1 MITTGKYREIYR
13 VQVLER
19 VFEMLD
25 ALAAHQAEPGLQEL
39 SQWVGL
45 HRSTAHRLLTVLEG
59 HRFVERTAAGK
70 YRLGSRLLELGT
82 TVAGRLDVPG
92 VARPFLERL
101 VRETGETAHMGVL
114 RQGEVVSITNVS
126 SLRTLSAPST
136 VGRRSPVHSSSLGK
150 CLLSGLSRPEVLQL
164 VQSCG
169 LKRFT
174 PNTITTAKGLMAE
187 LQRVRECG
195 YAIDDEEYEEGLRCI
210 GAPVRDHTARIIAAI
225 SVAGPATRL
234 SDRHMPSLA
243 ASVIRAAVELSAALG
258 FVERS
263 G

>member
-1 MITTGKYREIYR
+1 VNDKFREIYR

-19 VFEMLD
+19 VFEILD

-59 HRFVERTAAGK
+59 HRFVERTAVGK

-82 TVAGRLDVPG
+82 TVAGRLDVAG
-92 VARPFLERL
+92 AAKPFLERL
-101 VRETGETAHMGVL
+101 VSETGETAHMGVL
-114 RQGEVVSITNVS
+114 RQGEVVSITNVH
-126 SLRTLSAPST
+126 SLRTLSAPAT

-150 CLLSGLSRPEVLQL
+150 CLLSGLSRPEVLHL
-164 VQSCG
+164 VQRVG

-174 PNTITTAKGLMAE
+174 LNTITTAKKFLLE

-210 GAPVRDHTARIIAAI
+210 GAPVRDHTGRIIAAI

-234 SDRHMPSLA
+234 SDSHMPALA
-243 ASVIRAAVELSAALG
+243 ASVVRAAIDLSAALG
-258 FVERS
+258 FLER
-263 G
+263 GE